1 MKLIL
6 VSLLSAI
13 LLAGCASVQSDTT
26 RDAKLVGEWNCVSA
40 TVDGRALPADTVKAL
55 RLAITETRYITE
67 KGNETLFDSTYRVDR
82 TKSPAQI
89 FMLGNEGAL
98 AGKEAHGIYEISGE
112 TLRICYTM
120 PGDPAPTDFESAAG
134 SKAYLVHWRRAQP

>member
-13 LLAGCASVQSDTT
+13 FLAGCASLQSDPT
-26 RDAKLVGEWNCVSA
+26 RDAKLLGEWNCASA
-40 TVDGRALPADTVKAL
+40 TVDGKALPADTVKAL

-67 KGNETLFDSTYRVDR
+67 KGNETLFDSTYRLDR
-82 TKSPAQI
+82 AKSPAQI

-98 AGKEAHGIYEISGE
+98 TGKEAHGIYEISGD

-120 PGDPAPTDFESAAG
+120 PGDPAPTAFESGVG
-134 SKAYLVHWRRAQP
+134 SKAYLIHWRRARP